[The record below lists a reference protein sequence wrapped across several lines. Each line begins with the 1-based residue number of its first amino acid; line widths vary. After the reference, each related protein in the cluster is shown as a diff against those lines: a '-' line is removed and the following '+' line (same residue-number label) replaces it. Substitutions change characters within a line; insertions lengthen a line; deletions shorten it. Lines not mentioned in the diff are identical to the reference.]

1 MRTRRERLKPA
12 DVGLPTG
19 SHRRAVGLRREEV
32 AVLAGVSPAWYTFL
46 EQGRDINPSAEVLD
60 SLANVLSLTEDERRY
75 MHVLA
80 NKADGKVRPLAGD
93 VSAEDSIRMLVQ
105 TAENSSYPVYSVN
118 VYCDVI
124 AWNNA
129 TKSYYTDFGA
139 LPAGQRNMLRWL
151 LVAPE
156 ARERLPDRDDETRDI
171 VARWRTM
178 LATHERDGRAEKLIA
193 EFRELSTD
201 FAHWW
206 DTFDVQEHR
215 SRPRRFRHPVHGEQ
229 SLRLIVVQ
237 APDFAP
243 SVVVFHVPA

>member
-1 MRTRRERLKPA
+1 
-12 DVGLPTG
+12 
-19 SHRRAVGLRREEV
+19 LRREEV

-60 SLANVLSLTEDERRY
+60 SLANVLGLSEDERRY

-80 NKADGKVRPLAGD
+80 NRTDGKVRPLAGE
-93 VSAEDSIRMLVQ
+93 VSAGESVQLLVQ
-105 TAENSSYPVYSVN
+105 AAENSSYPVYGVD

-129 TKSYYTDFGA
+129 TKTYYTDFGA
-139 LPAGQRNMLRWL
+139 LPAKERNMMRWL

-156 ARERLPDRDDETRDI
+156 AKERLPEWEEEARDV
-171 VARWRTM
+171 VARWRAM
-178 LATHERDGRAEKLIA
+178 LATHERDGRADKLIA
-193 EFRELSTD
+193 EFRDLSEEFCD
-201 FAHWW
+201 WW

-215 SRPRRFRHPVHGEQ
+215 SRPRRFRHPVHGDQ
-229 SLRLIVVQ
+229 RLRLIVVQ

>member
-1 MRTRRERLKPA
+1 
-12 DVGLPTG
+12 LPTG

-60 SLANVLSLTEDERRY
+60 SLAGVLSLTEDERRY

-80 NKADGKVRPLAGD
+80 NRTAEVRPLAGD
-93 VSAEDSIRMLVQ
+93 VSAEESVRLLVQ
-105 TAENSSYPVYSVN
+105 TAENISYPVYGVD
-118 VYCDVI
+118 VYCDVL

-129 TKSYYTDFGA
+129 TTSYYTDFGT
-139 LPAGQRNMLRWL
+139 LPAERRNMLRWL
-151 LVAPE
+151 LMAPE
-156 ARERLPDRDDETRDI
+156 ARERLPEWAEETRDV
-171 VARWRTM
+171 VARWRAM
-178 LATHERDGRAEKLIA
+178 LATHERDGRADKLIA
-193 EFRELSTD
+193 EFQDLSTD
-201 FAHWW
+201 FCNWW

-215 SRPRRFRHPVHGEQ
+215 SRPRRFQHPVHGDQ